1 MRRGT
6 LEKFSKTNIVD
17 ATVLSAHNINT
28 NKKNPDLSFFY
39 KINHQ
44 AHITRF
50 DYRIVK
56 GPRVKKLDAEAYRS
70 LKDKKSKLIKANEQE
85 SLDIRNL
92 NW

>member
-6 LEKFSKTNIVD
+6 LEQLSKTNIVD
-17 ATVLSAHNINT
+17 GTVLSAHNLSSNKNT
-28 NKKNPDLSFFY
+28 DLSFFY

-56 GPRVKKLDAEAYRS
+56 GPKVKKLDSEAYRT

-85 SLDIRNL
+85 NLDIRNL